1 MAKNLFK
8 TQNIVDTAVNV
19 VIGGGA
25 NAAIDYAF
33 SSVDMLAEYQGDTKN
48 LIKFGFG
55 VVCSSMVSNKY
66 IKAAMDG
73 IATVGISNYI
83 NDMMQSTGTETT
95 AGLPA
100 GMIGRRPRYV
110 PARQALA
117 RSMRKQGIRGPQ
129 GLME

>member
-8 TQNIVDTAVNV
+8 TQNIIDTAVNV
-19 VIGGGA
+19 AIGGGA

-33 SSVDMLAEYQGDTKN
+33 ANVDMLAEYQGDTKN
-48 LIKFGFG
+48 LIKFGLG
-55 VVCSSMVSNKY
+55 VIGSSMVSNKY
-66 IKAAMDG
+66 LKAAMDG
-73 IATVGISNYI
+73 VATVGISNYI
-83 NDMMQSTGTETT
+83 NDMMQSAGNEAT

-117 RSMRKQGIRGPQ
+117 NRMKKQQIRGVQ
-129 GLME
+129 SLME